1 MGVRSSLFRGLG
13 FCIVIL
19 CGCWPQNNKSQDSEL
34 DAITAASKRLFGQ
47 NVRGYMW
54 ALTTDSP
61 AVFAQA
67 PVGLKV
73 DSSPGVVFYDPFAV
87 PNTLPD
93 ADVPQRA
100 AAPANRKPT
109 GLPGL
114 AAGSKEGSAS
124 SVNPFA
130 AEYFQCWYYAET
142 EVYEK
147 LEGDALKK
155 LFLNKTKTK
164 RVNNTF
170 LDVKHLYKDLERTE
184 ALKHL
189 ESFALSALPGTCFLL
204 NSIGPLRGKAKGAL
218 SSAFCSVSLA
228 SLATT
233 RKPSGDGW
241 GSDKARQH
249 IQNQLKAKVNELDE
263 VNWDVLWQLKTK
275 VAEFNSA
282 SKHSETTQVQCP
294 ANEQWVSTLM
304 GSPKN

>member
-1 MGVRSSLFRGLG
+1 MGLRWNIFSYLAVFSVLLVS
-13 FCIVIL
+13 
-19 CGCWPQNNKSQDSEL
+19 CWSRNNKSADSEL
-34 DAITAASKRLFGQ
+34 DAITAASKRIFGQ

-61 AVFAQA
+61 ALFAQA
-67 PVGLKV
+67 PVGLGS
-73 DSSPGVVFYDPFAV
+73 DSSSGVVVYDPFAPASSPV
-87 PNTLPD
+87 SDEL
-93 ADVPQRA
+93 PQRA
-100 AAPANRKPT
+100 SAPSGGAVRKP
-109 GLPGL
+109 LL
-114 AAGSKEGSAS
+114 GSDNDSGN
-124 SVNPFA
+124 VNPFA

-147 LEGDALKK
+147 LEGEALRK

-164 RVNNTF
+164 RVNNNF

-189 ESFALSALPGTCFLL
+189 EAFALSALPGTCFLL
-204 NSIGPLRGKAKGAL
+204 NSIGPLKGKAKGAL
-218 SSAFCSVSLA
+218 ASAFCSVSLA

-249 IQNQLKAKVNELDE
+249 IQNQLKARVTELDE
-263 VNWDVLWQLKTK
+263 VNWDVLYQLKTK

-282 SKHSETTQVQCP
+282 SKFSETTQVQCP
-294 ANEQWVSTLM
+294 ANESWVAALM
-304 GSPKN
+304 GYPKN

>member
-1 MGVRSSLFRGLG
+1 MGVRVSLFSALALWL
-13 FCIVIL
+13 VML
-19 CGCWPQNNKSQDSEL
+19 VGCWPMNSKSKESEL

-67 PVGLKV
+67 PVGLGA
-73 DSSPGVVFYDPFAV
+73 DSSPSVVVYDPFAPSSSSSSEDTPQKATAPSGAMPRSPLGV
-87 PNTLPD
+87 ADKD
-93 ADVPQRA
+93 AA
-100 AAPANRKPT
+100 T
-109 GLPGL
+109 
-114 AAGSKEGSAS
+114 
-124 SVNPFA
+124 VNPFA

-147 LEGDALKK
+147 LEGEALKK

-164 RVNNTF
+164 RVNNNF

-189 ESFALSALPGTCFLL
+189 EAFALSALPGTCFLL

-249 IQNQLKAKVNELDE
+249 IQNQLKARVNELDE

-282 SKHSETTQVQCP
+282 SKFSETTQVQCP
-294 ANEQWVSTLM
+294 ANEAWVATLM
-304 GSPKN
+304 GYPKN